1 MWKPFSPTL
10 LRSTLKVSSGF
21 FLGTCAK
28 IIRMRGVEKKV
39 MVERSWTRVF
49 HCERLSESDQAS
61 LWRFQALF
69 HRLFF
74 STYRPWKV
82 SMSEYFERNIVGLE
96 WYSRSNALNR
106 SVLYHLKARHGGV
119 TNRRNKTLDESQ
131 YDRKHK
137 LLTARASRKWRVQ
150 ARFSAFH
157 LSFLEFLFFPRPNFN
172 NGYAAAGQKLA
183 AQLAT
188 LLVEKQVFLQVSA
201 LK

>member
-1 MWKPFSPTL
+1 VYFLAVLQLIYLCDVETVFPHPSPIYLESLFRLL
-10 LRSTLKVSSGF
+10 LRDMRENNKNERCRKKSNGRAFLNARIPLWAFVWKWSSVALTLSSAF
-21 FLGTCAK
+21 
-28 IIRMRGVEKKV
+28 
-39 MVERSWTRVF
+39 S
-49 HCERLSESDQAS
+49 QA
-61 LWRFQALF
+61 
-69 HRLFF
+69 FF

-137 LLTARASRKWRVQ
+137 LLTARASQKWRVQ

-157 LSFLEFLFFPRPNFN
+157 LPFSEFLFS
-172 NGYAAAGQKLA
+172 LA
-183 AQLAT
+183 QISIMATQLQARSS
-188 LLVEKQVFLQVSA
+188 LRSSLHS
-201 LK
+201 